1 MTNCFDPNLHK
12 DFYAYFNI
20 LPFVWK
26 NQPIGVT
33 QNRKSSKKTR
43 ILLGNRCFLLIFDQH
58 RISQSKSASWK
69 KFMNFDHRATC
80 KKLEKSYGP
89 VLRSA
94 KISAFPSVH
103 FELLCAPGALPWN
116 AQNLGRLNVGPPRVR
131 YSLWQV
137 LGYCGWEGR
146 EGDPH
151 ERRHN
156 HRRADRRARPS
167 ASARLSV
174 RRCHE
179 LHILIDFLLSAIH

>member
-1 MTNCFDPNLHK
+1 MTNWFNPNLHK

-26 NQPIGVT
+26 NQSIGVT

-58 RISQSKSASWK
+58 RIFQSKSASLK

-89 VLRSA
+89 VLRSV

-116 AQNLGRLNVGPPRVR
+116 AQNLGRLNVGPPRVIYGR
-131 YSLWQV
+131 VASVAILW
-137 LGYCGWEGR
+137 LRGSRG
-146 EGDPH
+146 
-151 ERRHN
+151 
-156 HRRADRRARPS
+156 RPS
-167 ASARLSV
+167 RT
-174 RRCHE
+174 
-179 LHILIDFLLSAIH
+179 